1 MKNDVLS
8 NDEVA
13 ALVEAARQGNA
24 PAGEAPAPKR
34 RAKRVRD
41 IDFSRPNK
49 FAIDQ
54 LRRLERA
61 HEACC
66 RTIASRL
73 STELLTPVEL
83 DMLEIDQLTWS
94 LATNQIP
101 QPSVCGVVECKP
113 LGTQVLLT
121 AELGLMLRL
130 VERLLGSTASTKA
143 RPREL
148 TEIEVAL
155 VSRIFNAML
164 EHLSET
170 WAELV
175 DTTMELRAIETQLAN
190 VNLAPPSEPT
200 LMLTMEVRLDGTSS
214 TIALVVPHRSV
225 EAVLGQLSASQY
237 GDTAIEPEAVEAMRA
252 SVAAV
257 NVEIRAEV
265 AATDL
270 TLDQVLALAPGD
282 VLRFG
287 APAAD
292 GVRLF
297 AGRVPA
303 HRAQPGRNGN
313 NRAVQVIGRLGEA
326 P

>member
-1 MKNDVLS
+1 MNDVLS
-8 NDEVA
+8 NEQVA
-13 ALVEAARQGNA
+13 ALVEAARQGNV
-24 PAGEAPAPKR
+24 PAEEAPAHRR

-94 LATNQIP
+94 LATSQIP
-101 QPSVCGVVECKP
+101 QPAVCGVIECKP

-130 VERLLGSTASTKA
+130 VERLLGSTGSTKTRA
-143 RPREL
+143 REL
-148 TEIEVAL
+148 TEIETAL
-155 VSRIFNAML
+155 VSRIFSALL
-164 EHLSET
+164 EHLSAT

-175 DTTMELRAIETQLAN
+175 DTTMELRTIESQLAN

-200 LMLTMEVRLDGTSS
+200 LMLTMEVRFDGTSS
-214 TIALVVPHRSV
+214 TIALVIPHRSV
-225 EAVLGQLSASQY
+225 ESVLGRLSASQY
-237 GDTAIEPEAVEAMRA
+237 GDTVIEPGAVEAMRA

-270 TLDQVLALAPGD
+270 TLDEVLALAPGD

-287 APAAD
+287 VPAAD

-326 P
+326 V